1 MKEHRYHVKL
11 NWTDENGKGTTSYTD
26 YSRNHQANVK
36 GKPALQLSS
45 DQAFRGDAT
54 KYNPEDMLVASLAS
68 CHMLWYLHLCS
79 KSGITVVKY
88 EDNAEGLMLQ
98 EDTGG
103 GRFEKVVLH
112 PEITIVEKDKIELAH
127 KLHEEANQKCYIAN
141 SCNFPIKHQV
151 KIIIADS

>member
-1 MKEHRYHVKL
+1 MKEHRYNVKL
-11 NWTDENGKGTTSYTD
+11 GWTDENGKGTTSYID
-26 YSRNHQANVK
+26 YSRNHQAKVNN
-36 GKPALQLSS
+36 KPTIKLSA
-45 DQAFRGDAT
+45 DPAFRGDET

-103 GRFEKVVLH
+103 GRFEKVVLN
-112 PEITIVEKDKIELAH
+112 PEVIILEKDKIELAN

-141 SCNFPIKHQV
+141 SCNFPITHKV
-151 KIIIADS
+151 KIIIAEE

>member
-1 MKEHRYHVKL
+1 MKEHHYHVKL
-11 NWTDENGKGTTSYTD
+11 SWTDENGKGTTSYTD
-26 YSRNHQANVK
+26 YSRNHQVNVK

-45 DQAFRGDAT
+45 DPAFRGDAT
-54 KYNPEDMLVASLAS
+54 KYNPEDVLVASLAS

-98 EDTGG
+98 EETGG
-103 GRFEKVVLH
+103 GRFDKVILH
-112 PEITIVEKDKIELAH
+112 PEITILEKDKIELAH
-127 KLHEEANQKCYIAN
+127 ELHKESNQKCYIAN

-151 KIIIADS
+151 KIVVADS